1 MDDKAARAHL
11 LSQPEA
17 WEDYPF
23 GPDVAV
29 FKIHKKVF
37 DAVIPGCHMNK
48 THWNTVILDGSIPA
62 RQRRFVSLSLL
73 RASQQTRRQV
83 WNHHR
88 Y

>member
-23 GPDVAV
+23 GPDIAV
-29 FKIHKKVF
+29 FRIRRKMF
-37 DAVIPGCHMNK
+37 DAAIPGYHMNK
-48 THWNTVILDGSIPA
+48 THWNTFILDGSIPA

-73 RASQQTRRQV
+73 TASQQTRRQFR
-83 WNHHR
+83 NHRR